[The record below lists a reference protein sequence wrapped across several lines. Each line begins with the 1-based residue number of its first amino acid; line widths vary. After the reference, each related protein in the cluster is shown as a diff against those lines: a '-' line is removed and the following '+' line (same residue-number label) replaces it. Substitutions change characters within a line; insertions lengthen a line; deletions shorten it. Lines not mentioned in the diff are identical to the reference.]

1 MVSVYVSS
9 GEFIRGSNIPSVTY
23 RRRDAMPERRVYLD
37 GFWIDQTE
45 VTNGMYAL
53 CVRVN
58 VCQQPNPTRSETR
71 LSYYG
76 NSQYND
82 FPVIYVTWDDAKKY
96 CEWAGRRLPTE
107 AEWEKAARGTDGRS
121 YPWGNSYPY
130 TNLLNFNF
138 SVGDTSRVGQYSNGV
153 SPYRIFDIAGNVW
166 EWVADFYDENYYGNA
181 PTQNPKGPASGN
193 RRSFRGGG
201 FGNTDI
207 DEVRATYRG
216 GTEPT
221 ARTPEIGFRCA
232 K

>member
-1 MVSVYVSS
+1 M
-9 GEFIRGSNIPSVTY
+9 GSNIPSVTY
-23 RRRDAMPERRVYLD
+23 GRRDAMPARSVYLD

-45 VTNGMYAL
+45 VTNGMFAL
-53 CVRVN
+53 CVKVN
-58 VCQQPNPTRSETR
+58 MCQPPNPTRSATR
-71 LSYYG
+71 SSYYG
-76 NSQYND
+76 SSQFND
-82 FPVIYVTWDDAKKY
+82 YPVIYVTWDDARKY
-96 CEWAGRRLPTE
+96 CEWANRRLPTE

-130 TNLLNFNF
+130 TNLLNFNL
-138 SVGDTSRVGQYSNGV
+138 SIRDTTKVGQYPNGK
-153 SPYRIFDIAGNVW
+153 SPYGVFDMAGNVW

-181 PTQNPKGPASGN
+181 PTQNPKGPTSGS

-216 GTEPT
+216 GTGPT